1 MANAFRRMTELP
13 TAIQG
18 EVAANLH
25 LLKKKN
31 HEAVPISFLSSFH
44 KCIPLQRTFIQKVK
58 LVKFNTLS
66 VKKQTWLRTAA
77 YLNLGGLFTGGKILL
92 STYGAPKR
100 FSTQIAALN
109 PSCNSTAVEMAR

>member
-1 MANAFRRMTELP
+1 MAELP

-18 EVAANLH
+18 EAAANLH
-25 LLKKKN
+25 LLKKN
-31 HEAVPISFLSSFH
+31 HEAVPISFLSPFH

-77 YLNLGGLFTGGKILL
+77 YLNLGRLFTGGKILL

-109 PSCNSTAVEMAR
+109 PSCNSTAVEIAR

>member
-1 MANAFRRMTELP
+1 MANAFRRMAELP

-18 EVAANLH
+18 EIAANLH
-25 LLKKKN
+25 LLKKT
-31 HEAVPISFLSSFH
+31 VPISFLCLFH
-44 KCIPLQRTFIQKVK
+44 KCIALQRTFIQKVK

-77 YLNLGGLFTGGKILL
+77 HQNLGRLYTGGKILL

-109 PSCNSTAVEMAR
+109 PSCNSAAVETAR

>member
-1 MANAFRRMTELP
+1 MTELP

-58 LVKFNTLS
+58 LVKS

-77 YLNLGGLFTGGKILL
+77 YLNLGRLFTGGKILL